1 MATQSQKP
9 PINKGLEGL
18 VVTDTELSEV
28 DGEHGRLIYHGYDI
42 ADIATHTTFE
52 EVAYLLWNGHLPNR
66 SELDDLKKKLAANR
80 ALPSG
85 VLDTLKVL
93 PTSTV
98 PMDALRTGASALGAI
113 KHIDGK
119 ATLDDAIA
127 LTAAFTTIVATF
139 QRHREGKAP
148 ISPRDDLSHAANY
161 LYMLT
166 GDVPTEQKTRA
177 LDTYLILTADHGL
190 NASTFT
196 ARVIAS
202 TESDM
207 CSAVVGAVGALK
219 GPLHGGAPQLVLD
232 MIRAIG
238 TPENAETWIRN
249 ALNRHEKLMGF
260 GHRVYK
266 TEDPRAKVLRQLADQ
281 LTEVEFFKLASTV
294 EDTALRLLHELKPE
308 RRLYTNVEF
317 WSSAVMHAVGLPD
330 DLFPPTF
337 ACSRVAGWS
346 AHVLEQQKDNR
357 LIRPASQYTGP
368 WDLKVAPIDQRK

>member
-1 MATQSQKP
+1 
-9 PINKGLEGL
+9 
-18 VVTDTELSEV
+18 
-28 DGEHGRLIYHGYDI
+28 
-42 ADIATHTTFE
+42 
-52 EVAYLLWNGHLPNR
+52 
-66 SELDDLKKKLAANR
+66 
-80 ALPSG
+80 
-85 VLDTLKVL
+85 
-93 PTSTV
+93 
-98 PMDALRTGASALGAI
+98 
-113 KHIDGK
+113 
-119 ATLDDAIA
+119 
-127 LTAAFTTIVATF
+127 
-139 QRHREGKAP
+139 
-148 ISPRDDLSHAANY
+148 
-161 LYMLT
+161 MLT
-166 GDVPTEQKTRA
+166 GQVPTEQKTRA

-238 TPENAETWIRN
+238 TPENAETWIRG

-266 TEDPRAKVLRQLADQ
+266 TEDPRARVLRQLADQ

-294 EDTALRLLHELKPE
+294 EDTALRLLQELKPG

-337 ACSRVAGWS
+337 GCSRVAGWT

-357 LIRPASQYTGP
+357 LIRPASQYVGP
-368 WDLKVAPIDQRK
+368 WDLKVTPLDQRK